1 MGNNSCYQNKPKPKD
16 CFSRTGHVIFR
27 MFHQFVRKSQ
37 MEPELTIGN
46 ALVTTCAP
54 FRFLDISRSLG
65 SVIEYT
71 SQEATGRTINL
82 LFGPET
88 NTKNLIS
95 TISCIA
101 DDSDKDARTIRNLK
115 IYNRSGASYLVDVVC
130 TPFMFN
136 VDGSSSAC
144 CLTFKRPGNSH
155 LKPAAFGK
163 QGSSEQQDRNER
175 RSRHNFLTGL
185 DLNGDTVHQQDQFSS
200 QKIWEE
206 LISDL

>member
-1 MGNNSCYQNKPKPKD
+1 
-16 CFSRTGHVIFR
+16 
-27 MFHQFVRKSQ
+27 
-37 MEPELTIGN
+37 MELQLTIGN

-65 SVIEYT
+65 IVIDYT

-101 DDSDKDARTIRNLK
+101 ANESDKDARTIRNLK

-144 CLTFKRPGNSH
+144 CLTFMRPGNSH
-155 LKPAAFGK
+155 LKPVSFGK
-163 QGSSEQQDRNER
+163 RGHSEQQDRNER

-185 DLNGDTVHQQDQFSS
+185 DLDKGTLTPGTVHQDDQCSS

-206 LISDL
+206 LISDLETISWK